1 MDSEEVEKF
10 SRLANKWWD
19 QRGEFA
25 ALQTLNELRVP
36 LIRDGIAAQDLRY
49 SEKSSS
55 KPLEGYSIL
64 DVGCGGGILA
74 EVTKISNVGHSRNCL
89 MSQ

>member
-1 MDSEEVEKF
+1 MEKF

-25 ALQTLNELRVP
+25 ALQTLNYLRVP
-36 LIRDGIAAQDLRY
+36 LIKDGIAAQDLIY
-49 SEKSSS
+49 PEKTSS

-74 EVTKISNVGHSRNCL
+74 EVMYFMKYHLKN
-89 MSQ
+89 